1 MATSLGLAMQISAN
15 TASLSKSVSDVQRK
29 LDSLGSAG
37 KKAGRDLSTLRN
49 IEIGKIVASG
59 VSLAIGAVR
68 DLSTSL
74 VQYGKTVGDS
84 IDASSKLSRSL
95 GITYE
100 ELVGLQLAGDLAGT
114 SSEQLGAA
122 LNRLQVTLGKA
133 QAGSKESV
141 EAFSNLGLSVSDLV
155 GLNASQQMQRIADA
169 ISQIPDPAQRSAAA
183 VAIFGKSGASLLPF
197 FESGGQALAD
207 MAKEANRLG
216 LSLTDVQAANVEA
229 FNDAVTLAGKSIEG
243 VVTQIVADLAPGIKT
258 AADTFRQ
265 FIGDAGG
272 ANIGRAF
279 VDGLLNA
286 ADVFARVFDRTVES
300 LTVLATSFGAF
311 SGSIETS
318 SDNLAGVV
326 DALTAVGLTIQRV
339 FNGFTNIGAVLA
351 RIVGNAVSALGEA
364 ISFIPG
370 TGEAGANLSQFG
382 QDLATAARDQVDA
395 RNKAFEDAYNR
406 FLSGETPNQSAATQ
420 AVDQIR
426 AAVENA
432 RNPITQIQS
441 QVDAALAKVIKLEES
456 TGLPAERLREA
467 FNAYRAAA
475 ESAAADGQIVEAEAI
490 AIAEAQGRLNGLIGE
505 ETARR
510 NEASAALERQLADQD
525 KAAKR
530 NAEIVA
536 KVNADLDQA
545 FSFDAFKIAPGA
557 FQQFQATIQDLRKQL
572 EEDVIDPDTYVT
584 AVTRLK
590 DAFGEALDQSKAL
603 VDIQDE
609 LNRSGAAFEIS
620 QDAFDS
626 FTGRINELRSQL
638 TNEIIDPDQFNAAIA
653 DLKAGLDLQVKF
665 DTRVAEITA
674 DRLEKLSQVSQEP
687 LRVQDIR
694 SGGIDE
700 FMRIASGR
708 EDPAIEEA
716 RRQTRELQGLRA
728 ELRLLGVPVEI

>member
-1 MATSLGLAMQISAN
+1 MATALALAMQISAN
-15 TASLSKSVSDVQRK
+15 TASLAKSVSDVERK
-29 LDSLGSAG
+29 LDSLGNAG

-74 VQYGKTVGDS
+74 VQYGKSVGDS

-95 GITYE
+95 GITYD

-133 QAGSKESV
+133 QAGSNESV

-197 FESGGQALAD
+197 FENGGQALAD

-216 LSLTDVQAANVEA
+216 LSLTDVQTANVEA

-326 DALTAVGLTIQRV
+326 DALTVVGLTIQRV

-545 FSFDAFKIAPGA
+545 FSFDAFRIAPGA
-557 FQQFQATIQDLRKQL
+557 FQQFQTTIQDLRKQL

-620 QDAFDS
+620 QEAFDS

-638 TNEIIDPDQFNAAIA
+638 TDEIIDPDQFNAAIE

-687 LRVQDIR
+687 LKVQDIR

-700 FMRIASGR
+700 FLRIASGR

-716 RRQTRELQGLRA
+716 RKQTRELQGLRA

>member
-1 MATSLGLAMQISAN
+1 MATALALAMQISAN
-15 TASLSKSVSDVQRK
+15 TASLAKSVSDVERK
-29 LDSLGSAG
+29 LDSLGNAG

-59 VSLAIGAVR
+59 VNLAIGAVR

-74 VQYGKTVGDS
+74 VQYGKSVGDS

-141 EAFSNLGLSVSDLV
+141 EAFSNLGLSVSELV

-243 VVTQIVADLAPGIKT
+243 VVTQIVADLAPGIQA

-272 ANIGRAF
+272 ANIGQAF

-351 RIVGNAVSALGEA
+351 RIVGNAVIALGEA

-432 RNPITQIQS
+432 RSPITQIQS

-490 AIAEAQGRLNGLIGE
+490 AIAEAQARLNGLIGE

-536 KVNADLDQA
+536 KVNADLDEA
-545 FSFDAFKIAPGA
+545 FSFDAFEVAPGA
-557 FQQFQATIQDLRKQL
+557 FRQFQATIQDLRKQL

-590 DAFGEALDQSKAL
+590 DAFGEALGQSRAL

-620 QDAFDS
+620 QEAFDS
-626 FTGRINELRSQL
+626 FTGRINELRSEL
-638 TNEIIDPDQFNAAIA
+638 TNQIIDPDQFNAAIE

-700 FMRIASGR
+700 FLRIASGR

-716 RRQTRELQGLRA
+716 RKQTRELQGLRA

>member
-1 MATSLGLAMQISAN
+1 MATSLALAMQISAN
-15 TASLSKSVSDVQRK
+15 TASLAKSVSDVERK
-29 LDSLGSAG
+29 LDSLGNAG

-95 GITYE
+95 GITYD

-197 FESGGQALAD
+197 FENGGQALAD

-432 RNPITQIQS
+432 RSPITQIQT
-441 QVDAALAKVIKLEES
+441 QVDNALAKVIKLEES

-557 FQQFQATIQDLRKQL
+557 FQQFQTTIQDLRKQL
-572 EEDVIDPDTYVT
+572 KEDVIDPDTYVT

-620 QDAFDS
+620 QEAFDS

-638 TNEIIDPDQFNAAIA
+638 TDKIIDPDQFNAAIE

>member
-1 MATSLGLAMQISAN
+1 MATALALAMQISAN
-15 TASLSKSVSDVQRK
+15 TASLAKSVSDVERK

-74 VQYGKTVGDS
+74 VQYGKSVGDS

-95 GITYE
+95 GITYD

-197 FESGGQALAD
+197 FENGGQALAD

-216 LSLTDVQAANVEA
+216 LSLTDVQAANVEE

-432 RNPITQIQS
+432 RSPITQIQS

-536 KVNADLDQA
+536 KVNDDLDKA

-557 FQQFQATIQDLRKQL
+557 FQQFQTTIQDLRKQL

-584 AVTRLK
+584 AVKRLK

-620 QDAFDS
+620 QEAFDS

-638 TNEIIDPDQFNAAIA
+638 TNQIIDPDQFNAAIE

-687 LRVQDIR
+687 LKVQDIR

-700 FMRIASGR
+700 FLRIASGR

-716 RRQTRELQGLRA
+716 RKQTRELQGLRA